1 MSKEKIREIFE
12 DEAFV
17 KEIFNLESVAEVQ
30 MALKE
35 KGLEL
40 TEDELMSIRDIITK
54 IEEGEF
60 SQEQLKSWV
69 AQVEEGEIPEEMLEL
84 VSGGIVISTAAAI
97 AWGIGYAICAV
108 TGVAVG
114 GWIFNTAEGSRDW

>member
-60 SQEQLKSWV
+60 SQEQLKSWA

-108 TGVAVG
+108 TGTAVG
-114 GWIFNTAEGSRDW
+114 GWIFNTAEGSRGW

>member
-60 SQEQLKSWV
+60 S
-69 AQVEEGEIPEEMLEL
+69 
-84 VSGGIVISTAAAI
+84 
-97 AWGIGYAICAV
+97 
-108 TGVAVG
+108 
-114 GWIFNTAEGSRDW
+114 